1 MLLHI
6 YLHQPYTLTM
16 ISWDRHTDAILQ
28 VENLRLSIG
37 GETKVS
43 DISFTLFAGER
54 VCLLGASGSG
64 KSLTAK
70 AVIGTPATGCQISG
84 SIKVNGEEVSQL
96 KALARPHTSRASA
109 VFQDSATALN
119 PLMPLG
125 KQLSLALKSPSSAEL
140 AALLTAMKLDDI
152 PNLLQR
158 YPAELSGGQRQRV
171 CITLALLGKT
181 RLLVADEPT
190 TALDVITQQQVLRVL
205 QERSAQPD
213 APALLFIT
221 HDIAVAAQLCQRG
234 LVMENG
240 QIVESGSMLQ
250 LLNAPQH
257 PYTRRL
263 VAAARR
269 ADDVLSTN
277 FLSTNVLPINIL
289 PTSVLPVAGAL
300 AG

>member
-1 MLLHI
+1 
-6 YLHQPYTLTM
+6 M
-16 ISWDRHTDAILQ
+16 INWNRHTDAILQ
-28 VENLRLSIG
+28 VENLSLSIG

-70 AVIGTPATGCQISG
+70 AVIGTPPSGCQISG
-84 SIKVNGEEVSQL
+84 SIRVNGEEISQL
-96 KALARPHTSRASA
+96 KALARPQVSRVSA

-125 KQLSLALKSPSSAEL
+125 KQLSLALKTTSSSEL
-140 AALLTAMKLDDI
+140 SALLAAMKLDDI

-158 YPAELSGGQRQRV
+158 YPAELSGGQRQRI

-190 TALDVITQQQVLRVL
+190 TALDVITQKQVLQVL

-240 QIVESGSMLQ
+240 RVIESGSMQQ
-250 LLNAPQH
+250 LLNAPQQ
-257 PYTRRL
+257 PYTRSL

-269 ADDVLSTN
+269 ADTLLSDN
-277 FLSTNVLPINIL
+277 LFPDNVLP
-289 PTSVLPVAGAL
+289 TAVAGAL

>member
-1 MLLHI
+1 M
-6 YLHQPYTLTM
+6 
-16 ISWDRHTDAILQ
+16 
-28 VENLRLSIG
+28 G

-70 AVIGTPATGCQISG
+70 AVIGTPPSGCQISG
-84 SIKVNGEEVSQL
+84 SIRVNGEAVSQL
-96 KALARPHTSRASA
+96 KALARPQASRVSA

-125 KQLSLALKSPSSAEL
+125 KQLSLALKTPSSVEL
-140 AALLTAMKLDDI
+140 SALLAAMKLDDI

-158 YPAELSGGQRQRV
+158 YPAELSGGQRQRI

-190 TALDVITQQQVLRVL
+190 TALDVITQKQVLQVL

-240 QIVESGSMLQ
+240 RVIESGSMQQ
-250 LLNAPQH
+250 LLNAPQQ
-257 PYTRRL
+257 PYTRSL

-269 ADDVLSTN
+269 ADTLLSDNLFPDT
-277 FLSTNVLPINIL
+277 VLP
-289 PTSVLPVAGAL
+289 TAVAGAL

>member
-1 MLLHI
+1 
-6 YLHQPYTLTM
+6 M
-16 ISWDRHTDAILQ
+16 INWNRHTDAILQ
-28 VENLRLSIG
+28 VENLSLSIG

-43 DISFTLFAGER
+43 DISFTLFAGEH

-70 AVIGTPATGCQISG
+70 AVIGTPPSGCQISG
-84 SIKVNGEEVSQL
+84 SIRVNGEAVSQL
-96 KALARPHTSRASA
+96 KALARPQTSRVSA

-125 KQLSLALKSPSSAEL
+125 KQLSLALKTTSSSEL
-140 AALLTAMKLDDI
+140 SALLAAMKLDDI

-158 YPAELSGGQRQRV
+158 YPAELSGGQRQRI

-190 TALDVITQQQVLRVL
+190 TALDVITQKQVLQVL

-240 QIVESGSMLQ
+240 RVIESGSMQQ
-250 LLNAPQH
+250 LLNAPQQ
-257 PYTRRL
+257 PYTRSL

-269 ADDVLSTN
+269 ADTLLSDN
-277 FLSTNVLPINIL
+277 LFPDNVLP
-289 PTSVLPVAGAL
+289 TAVAGAL

>member
-1 MLLHI
+1 M
-6 YLHQPYTLTM
+6 TN
-16 ISWDRHTDAILQ
+16 WDRHTDAILQ
-28 VENLRLSIG
+28 VENLNLSIG

-43 DISFTLFAGER
+43 DISFTLSAGER

-70 AVIGTPATGCQISG
+70 AIIGTPPAGCQNRG
-84 SIKVNGEEVSQL
+84 SIRINGEEVSQL
-96 KALARPHTSRASA
+96 KALARPQSNRVSA

-125 KQLSLALKSPSSAEL
+125 KQLSLALKSTSSAEL
-140 AALLTAMKLDDI
+140 SALLSAMQLDDI

-158 YPAELSGGQRQRV
+158 YPAELSGGQRQRI

-190 TALDVITQQQVLRVL
+190 TALDVMTQQQVLQVL
-205 QERSAQPD
+205 QERSSQPD

-250 LLNAPQH
+250 LLNAPQQ
-257 PYTRRL
+257 PYTRSL

-269 ADDVLSTN
+269 ADTLLSD
-277 FLSTNVLPINIL
+277 NVLLANVRPSAAI
-289 PTSVLPVAGAL
+289 GAL

>member
-1 MLLHI
+1 
-6 YLHQPYTLTM
+6 M
-16 ISWDRHTDAILQ
+16 INWNRHTDAILQ
-28 VENLRLSIG
+28 VENLSLSIG

-70 AVIGTPATGCQISG
+70 AVIGTPPSGCHISG
-84 SIKVNGEEVSQL
+84 SIRVNGETVSQL
-96 KALARPHTSRASA
+96 KALARPQASRVSA

-125 KQLSLALKSPSSAEL
+125 KQLSLALKTTSSSEL
-140 AALLTAMKLDDI
+140 SALLAAMKLDDI

-158 YPAELSGGQRQRV
+158 YPAELSGGQRQRI

-190 TALDVITQQQVLRVL
+190 TALDVITQKQVLQVL

-240 QIVESGSMLQ
+240 RIIESGSMQQ
-250 LLNAPQH
+250 LLNTPQQ
-257 PYTRRL
+257 PYTRSL

-269 ADDVLSTN
+269 ADTLLPDNLFPDNLFPDT
-277 FLSTNVLPINIL
+277 VLP
-289 PTSVLPVAGAL
+289 TAVAGAL

>member
-1 MLLHI
+1 M
-6 YLHQPYTLTM
+6 
-16 ISWDRHTDAILQ
+16 
-28 VENLRLSIG
+28 G

-70 AVIGTPATGCQISG
+70 AVIGTPPSGCQVSG
-84 SIKVNGEEVSQL
+84 SIRVNGEEVSQL
-96 KALARPHTSRASA
+96 KALARPPVSRVSA

-125 KQLSLALKSPSSAEL
+125 KQLSLALKTTSSAEL
-140 AALLTAMKLDDI
+140 SALLAAMKLDDI

-158 YPAELSGGQRQRV
+158 YPAELSGGQRQRI

-190 TALDVITQQQVLRVL
+190 TALDVMTQQQVLQVL
-205 QERSAQPD
+205 LERSAQPD

-240 QIVESGSMLQ
+240 RVIESGSMQQ
-250 LLNAPQH
+250 LLNAPQQ
-257 PYTRRL
+257 PYTRSL

-269 ADDVLSTN
+269 ADTLLSD
-277 FLSTNVLPINIL
+277 
-289 PTSVLPVAGAL
+289 SVLLTTKELPSRVAGAL

>member
-1 MLLHI
+1 
-6 YLHQPYTLTM
+6 M
-16 ISWDRHTDAILQ
+16 INWNRHTDAILQ
-28 VENLRLSIG
+28 VENLSLSIG

-70 AVIGTPATGCQISG
+70 AVIGTPPSGCHISG
-84 SIKVNGEEVSQL
+84 SIRVNGETVSQL
-96 KALARPHTSRASA
+96 KALARPQASRVSA

-125 KQLSLALKSPSSAEL
+125 KQLSLALKTTSSSEL
-140 AALLTAMKLDDI
+140 SALLAAMKLDDI

-158 YPAELSGGQRQRV
+158 YPAELSGGQRQRI

-190 TALDVITQQQVLRVL
+190 TALDVITQKQVLQVL

-240 QIVESGSMLQ
+240 RVIESGSMQQ
-250 LLNAPQH
+250 LLNAPQQ
-257 PYTRRL
+257 PYTRSL

-269 ADDVLSTN
+269 ADTLLSDN
-277 FLSTNVLPINIL
+277 FFPDNLFPDTVLP
-289 PTSVLPVAGAL
+289 TAVAGAL

>member
-1 MLLHI
+1 
-6 YLHQPYTLTM
+6 M
-16 ISWDRHTDAILQ
+16 INWNRHTDAILQ
-28 VENLRLSIG
+28 VENLSLSIG

-70 AVIGTPATGCQISG
+70 AVIGTPPSGCQISG
-84 SIKVNGEEVSQL
+84 SIRVNGEEISQL
-96 KALARPHTSRASA
+96 KALARPQASRVSA

-125 KQLSLALKSPSSAEL
+125 KQLSLALKAPSSTEL
-140 AALLTAMKLDDI
+140 SALLAAMKLDDI

-158 YPAELSGGQRQRV
+158 YPAELSGGQRQRI

-190 TALDVITQQQVLRVL
+190 TALDVITQKQVLQVL

-240 QIVESGSMLQ
+240 RVIESGSMQQ
-250 LLNAPQH
+250 LLNAPQQ
-257 PYTRRL
+257 PYTRSL

-269 ADDVLSTN
+269 ADTLLSDN
-277 FLSTNVLPINIL
+277 LFPDNVLP
-289 PTSVLPVAGAL
+289 TAVAGAL

>member
-6 YLHQPYTLTM
+6 DLHRPYTLAM
-16 ISWDRHTDAILQ
+16 INWNRHTDAILQ
-28 VENLRLSIG
+28 VENLNLSIG

-70 AVIGTPATGCQISG
+70 AVIGTPPSGCQISG
-84 SIKVNGEEVSQL
+84 SIRVNGEAVSQL
-96 KALARPHTSRASA
+96 KALARPQASRVSA

-125 KQLSLALKSPSSAEL
+125 KQLSLALKTPSSIEL
-140 AALLTAMKLDDI
+140 SALLAAMKLDDI

-158 YPAELSGGQRQRV
+158 YPAELSGGQRQRI

-181 RLLVADEPT
+181 CLLVADEPT
-190 TALDVITQQQVLRVL
+190 TALDVITQKQVLQVL

-240 QIVESGSMLQ
+240 RVIESGSMQQ
-250 LLNAPQH
+250 LLNAPQQ
-257 PYTRRL
+257 PYTRSL

-269 ADDVLSTN
+269 ADTLLSDNLFPDT
-277 FLSTNVLPINIL
+277 VLP
-289 PTSVLPVAGAL
+289 TAVAGAL

>member
-1 MLLHI
+1 
-6 YLHQPYTLTM
+6 M
-16 ISWDRHTDAILQ
+16 INWNRHTDAILQ
-28 VENLRLSIG
+28 VENLSLSIG
-37 GETKVS
+37 GATKVS

-70 AVIGTPATGCQISG
+70 AVIGTPPSGCQISG
-84 SIKVNGEEVSQL
+84 SIRVNGEAVSQL
-96 KALARPHTSRASA
+96 KALARPQASRVSA

-125 KQLSLALKSPSSAEL
+125 KQLSLALKTPSSIEL
-140 AALLTAMKLDDI
+140 SALLAAMKLDDI

-158 YPAELSGGQRQRV
+158 YPAELSGGQRQRI

-190 TALDVITQQQVLRVL
+190 TALDVITQKQVLQVL

-240 QIVESGSMLQ
+240 RVIESGSMQQ
-250 LLNAPQH
+250 LLNAPQQ
-257 PYTRRL
+257 PYTRSL

-269 ADDVLSTN
+269 ADTLLSDNLFPDT
-277 FLSTNVLPINIL
+277 VLP
-289 PTSVLPVAGAL
+289 TAVAGAL

>member
-1 MLLHI
+1 
-6 YLHQPYTLTM
+6 M
-16 ISWDRHTDAILQ
+16 INWNRHTDAILQ
-28 VENLRLSIG
+28 VEDLSLSMG

-70 AVIGTPATGCQISG
+70 AVIGTPPAGCQLSG
-84 SIKVNGEEVSQL
+84 SIRVNGEEVGQL
-96 KALARPHTSRASA
+96 KALARPQTGRVSA

-125 KQLSLALKSPSSAEL
+125 KQLSLALKTTSSAEL
-140 AALLTAMKLDDI
+140 SALLSAMQLDDI

-158 YPAELSGGQRQRV
+158 YPAELSGGQRQRI

-190 TALDVITQQQVLRVL
+190 TALDVITQQQVLQVL

-250 LLNAPQH
+250 LLNAPQQ
-257 PYTRRL
+257 PYTRSL

-269 ADDVLSTN
+269 ADTLLSD
-277 FLSTNVLPINIL
+277 NVLLANVRPSA
-289 PTSVLPVAGAL
+289 TVGAL

>member
-1 MLLHI
+1 
-6 YLHQPYTLTM
+6 M
-16 ISWDRHTDAILQ
+16 INWNRHTDAILQ
-28 VENLRLSIG
+28 VENLNLSIG
-37 GETKVS
+37 GEAKVS
-43 DISFTLFAGER
+43 EVSFTLFSGER

-70 AVIGTPATGCQISG
+70 AVIGTPPAGCQVSG
-84 SIKVNGEEVSQL
+84 SIRVNGEEVGQL
-96 KALARPHTSRASA
+96 KALARPQTGRVSA

-125 KQLSLALKSPSSAEL
+125 KQLSLALKTTSSAEL
-140 AALLTAMKLDDI
+140 SALLSAMQLDDI

-158 YPAELSGGQRQRV
+158 YPAELSGGQRQRI

-190 TALDVITQQQVLRVL
+190 TALDVITQQQVLQVL
-205 QERSAQPD
+205 QERSVQPD

-257 PYTRRL
+257 PYTRSL

-269 ADDVLSTN
+269 ADTLLSDNVLLT
-277 FLSTNVLPINIL
+277 TNVSPA
-289 PTSVLPVAGAL
+289 TVAGAL

>member
-1 MLLHI
+1 
-6 YLHQPYTLTM
+6 M
-16 ISWDRHTDAILQ
+16 INWNRHTDAILQ
-28 VENLRLSIG
+28 VDNLNLSMG

-43 DISFTLFAGER
+43 EVSFTLFSGER

-70 AVIGTPATGCQISG
+70 AVIGTPPAGCQVSG
-84 SIKVNGEEVSQL
+84 SIRVNGEEVGQL
-96 KALARPHTSRASA
+96 KALARPQTGRVSA

-125 KQLSLALKSPSSAEL
+125 KQLSLALKTTSSAEL
-140 AALLTAMKLDDI
+140 SALLSAMQLDDI

-158 YPAELSGGQRQRV
+158 YPAELSGGQRQRI

-190 TALDVITQQQVLRVL
+190 TALDVITQQQVLQVL
-205 QERSAQPD
+205 QERSVQPD

-257 PYTRRL
+257 PYTRSL

-269 ADDVLSTN
+269 TDTLLSD
-277 FLSTNVLPINIL
+277 NVLLTTNIS
-289 PTSVLPVAGAL
+289 PATVAGAL

>member
-1 MLLHI
+1 
-6 YLHQPYTLTM
+6 M
-16 ISWDRHTDAILQ
+16 INWNRHTDAILQ
-28 VENLRLSIG
+28 VENLSLSIG

-70 AVIGTPATGCQISG
+70 AVIGTPPSGCQISG
-84 SIKVNGEEVSQL
+84 SIRVNGEAVSQL
-96 KALARPHTSRASA
+96 KALARPQASRVSA

-125 KQLSLALKSPSSAEL
+125 KQLSLALKTTSSSEL
-140 AALLTAMKLDDI
+140 SALLAAMKLDDI

-158 YPAELSGGQRQRV
+158 YPAELSGGQRQRI

-190 TALDVITQQQVLRVL
+190 TALDVITQKQVLQVL

-240 QIVESGSMLQ
+240 RVIESGSMQQ
-250 LLNAPQH
+250 LLNAPQQ
-257 PYTRRL
+257 PYTRSL

-269 ADDVLSTN
+269 TDTLLSDN
-277 FLSTNVLPINIL
+277 LFPDNVLP
-289 PTSVLPVAGAL
+289 TAVAGAL

>member
-1 MLLHI
+1 
-6 YLHQPYTLTM
+6 M
-16 ISWDRHTDAILQ
+16 INRNRHTDAILQ
-28 VENLRLSIG
+28 VENLSLSMG

-70 AVIGTPATGCQISG
+70 TVIGTPPSGCQISG
-84 SIKVNGEEVSQL
+84 RIRVNGEEVSQL
-96 KALARPHTSRASA
+96 KALARPQASRVSA

-125 KQLSLALKSPSSAEL
+125 KQLSLALKIPSSSEL
-140 AALLTAMKLDDI
+140 SALLAAMKLDDI

-158 YPAELSGGQRQRV
+158 YPAELSGGQRQRI

-190 TALDVITQQQVLRVL
+190 TALDVITQKQVLQVL

-240 QIVESGSMLQ
+240 RVIESGSMQQ
-250 LLNAPQH
+250 LLNAPQQ
-257 PYTRRL
+257 PYTRSL

-269 ADDVLSTN
+269 ADTLLSD
-277 FLSTNVLPINIL
+277 NVLL
-289 PTSVLPVAGAL
+289 TTKVLPSAVAGAL

>member
-1 MLLHI
+1 
-6 YLHQPYTLTM
+6 M
-16 ISWDRHTDAILQ
+16 INWNRHTDAILQ
-28 VENLRLSIG
+28 VENLNLSIG
-37 GETKVS
+37 GEAKVS
-43 DISFTLFAGER
+43 EVSFTLFSGER

-70 AVIGTPATGCQISG
+70 AVIGTPPAGCQVSG
-84 SIKVNGEEVSQL
+84 SIRVNGEEVGQL
-96 KALARPHTSRASA
+96 KALARPQTGRVSA

-125 KQLSLALKSPSSAEL
+125 KQLSLALKTTSSAEL
-140 AALLTAMKLDDI
+140 SALLSAMQLDDI

-158 YPAELSGGQRQRV
+158 YPAELSGGQRQRI

-190 TALDVITQQQVLRVL
+190 TALDVITQQQVLQVL
-205 QERSAQPD
+205 QERSVQPD

-240 QIVESGSMLQ
+240 QIVESGSMQQ

-257 PYTRRL
+257 PYTRSL

-269 ADDVLSTN
+269 ADTLLSDNVLLT
-277 FLSTNVLPINIL
+277 TNVSPA
-289 PTSVLPVAGAL
+289 TVAGAL

>member
-6 YLHQPYTLTM
+6 DLHQPYTLTM
-16 ISWDRHTDAILQ
+16 INWNRHTDAILQ
-28 VENLRLSIG
+28 VENLNLSIG
-37 GETKVS
+37 GEAKVS
-43 DISFTLFAGER
+43 EVSFTLFSGER

-70 AVIGTPATGCQISG
+70 AVIGTPPAGCQVSG
-84 SIKVNGEEVSQL
+84 SIRVNGEEVGQL
-96 KALARPHTSRASA
+96 KALARPQTGRVSA

-125 KQLSLALKSPSSAEL
+125 KQLSLALKTTSSAEL
-140 AALLTAMKLDDI
+140 SALLSAMQLDDI

-158 YPAELSGGQRQRV
+158 YPAELSGGQRQRI

-190 TALDVITQQQVLRVL
+190 TALDVITQQQVLQVL
-205 QERSAQPD
+205 QERSVQPD

-257 PYTRRL
+257 PYTRSL

-269 ADDVLSTN
+269 ADTLLSDNVLLT
-277 FLSTNVLPINIL
+277 TNVSPA
-289 PTSVLPVAGAL
+289 TVAGAL

>member
-6 YLHQPYTLTM
+6 DLHKPYTLAM
-16 ISWDRHTDAILQ
+16 INWNRHTDAILQ
-28 VENLRLSIG
+28 IENLSLSIG

-70 AVIGTPATGCQISG
+70 AIIGTPPSGCQISG
-84 SIKVNGEEVSQL
+84 SIRVNGEEVSQL
-96 KALARPHTSRASA
+96 KALARPQVSRVSA

-125 KQLSLALKSPSSAEL
+125 KQLSLALKTTSSSEL
-140 AALLTAMKLDDI
+140 SALLAAMKLDDI

-158 YPAELSGGQRQRV
+158 YPAELSGGQRQRI

-190 TALDVITQQQVLRVL
+190 TALDVITQKQVLQVL

-240 QIVESGSMLQ
+240 RVIESGSMQQ
-250 LLNAPQH
+250 LLNAPQQ
-257 PYTRRL
+257 PYTRSL

-269 ADDVLSTN
+269 ADTLLSD
-277 FLSTNVLPINIL
+277 NVLL
-289 PTSVLPVAGAL
+289 TTKVLPSAVAGAL

>member
-1 MLLHI
+1 MI
-6 YLHQPYTLTM
+6 Y
-16 ISWDRHTDAILQ
+16 WNRHTDAILQ
-28 VENLRLSIG
+28 VENLSLSIG

-54 VCLLGASGSG
+54 VCLLGVSGSG

-70 AVIGTPATGCQISG
+70 AVIGTPPSGCQISG
-84 SIKVNGEEVSQL
+84 SIRVNGEAVSQL
-96 KALARPHTSRASA
+96 KALARPQASRVSA

-125 KQLSLALKSPSSAEL
+125 KQLSLALKAPSSTEL
-140 AALLTAMKLDDI
+140 SALLAAMKLDDI

-158 YPAELSGGQRQRV
+158 YPAELSGGQRQRI

-190 TALDVITQQQVLRVL
+190 TALDVITQKQVLQVL

-240 QIVESGSMLQ
+240 RVIESGTMQQ
-250 LLNAPQH
+250 LLNAPQQ
-257 PYTRRL
+257 PYTRSL

-269 ADDVLSTN
+269 ADTLLSD
-277 FLSTNVLPINIL
+277 NVLL
-289 PTSVLPVAGAL
+289 TTKVLPSAVAGAL

>member
-6 YLHQPYTLTM
+6 SLQQPSTLTM
-16 ISWDRHTDAILQ
+16 INWNRHTDAILQ
-28 VENLRLSIG
+28 IEHLNLCIN
-37 GETKVS
+37 GEAKVS

-70 AVIGTPATGCQISG
+70 AVIGTPPTGCQSSG
-84 SIKVNGEEVSQL
+84 SIRVNGEEVAQL
-96 KALARPHTSRASA
+96 KALARPQAGRVSA

-125 KQLSLALKSPSSAEL
+125 KQLALALKTRSSTEL
-140 AALLTAMKLDDI
+140 SALLSAMQLDDI

-158 YPAELSGGQRQRV
+158 YPAELSGGQRQRI
-171 CITLALLGKT
+171 CLTLALLGKT

-190 TALDVITQQQVLRVL
+190 TALDVMTQQRVL
-205 QERSAQPD
+205 QVLQEHSVQPN

-240 QIVESGSMLQ
+240 RIVESGSMLQ
-250 LLNAPQH
+250 LLTAPQH
-257 PYTRRL
+257 PYTRNL

-269 ADDVLSTN
+269 ADSLLSDTVL
-277 FLSTNVLPINIL
+277 LTNVRCSTL
-289 PTSVLPVAGAL
+289 VGAL

>member
-1 MLLHI
+1 
-6 YLHQPYTLTM
+6 M
-16 ISWDRHTDAILQ
+16 INWNRHTDAILQ
-28 VENLRLSIG
+28 VENLSLSIG

-70 AVIGTPATGCQISG
+70 AIIGTPPSGCQISG
-84 SIKVNGEEVSQL
+84 SIRVNGEEVSQL
-96 KALARPHTSRASA
+96 KALARPQVSRVSA

-125 KQLSLALKSPSSAEL
+125 KQLSLALKTTSSSEL
-140 AALLTAMKLDDI
+140 SALLAAMKLDDI

-158 YPAELSGGQRQRV
+158 YPAELSGGQRQRI

-190 TALDVITQQQVLRVL
+190 TALDVITQKQVLQVL

-240 QIVESGSMLQ
+240 RVIESGSMQQ
-250 LLNAPQH
+250 LLNAPQQ
-257 PYTRRL
+257 PYTRSL

-269 ADDVLSTN
+269 TDTLLSDN
-277 FLSTNVLPINIL
+277 LFPDNVLP
-289 PTSVLPVAGAL
+289 TAVAGAL

>member
-1 MLLHI
+1 M
-6 YLHQPYTLTM
+6 
-16 ISWDRHTDAILQ
+16 
-28 VENLRLSIG
+28 G

-70 AVIGTPATGCQISG
+70 AVIGTPPSGCQISG
-84 SIKVNGEEVSQL
+84 SIRVNGETVSQL
-96 KALARPHTSRASA
+96 KALARPQASRVSA

-125 KQLSLALKSPSSAEL
+125 KQLSLALKTTSSSEL
-140 AALLTAMKLDDI
+140 SALLAAMKLDDI

-158 YPAELSGGQRQRV
+158 YPAELSGGQRQRI

-190 TALDVITQQQVLRVL
+190 TALDVITQKQVLQVL

-240 QIVESGSMLQ
+240 RVIESGSMQQ
-250 LLNAPQH
+250 LLNAPQQ
-257 PYTRRL
+257 PYTRSL

-269 ADDVLSTN
+269 ADTLLSDNLFPDNLFPDT
-277 FLSTNVLPINIL
+277 VLP
-289 PTSVLPVAGAL
+289 TAVAGAL

>member
-1 MLLHI
+1 
-6 YLHQPYTLTM
+6 M
-16 ISWDRHTDAILQ
+16 INWNRHTDAILQ
-28 VENLRLSIG
+28 VENLSLSIG

-70 AVIGTPATGCQISG
+70 AIIGTPPSGCQISG
-84 SIKVNGEEVSQL
+84 SIRVNGEEVSQL
-96 KALARPHTSRASA
+96 KALARPQVSRVSA

-125 KQLSLALKSPSSAEL
+125 KQLSLALKAPSSSEL
-140 AALLTAMKLDDI
+140 SALLAAMKLDDI

-158 YPAELSGGQRQRV
+158 YPAELSGGQRQRI

-190 TALDVITQQQVLRVL
+190 TALDVITQKQVLQVL

-240 QIVESGSMLQ
+240 RVIESGSMQQ
-250 LLNAPQH
+250 LLNAPQQ
-257 PYTRRL
+257 PYTRSL

-269 ADDVLSTN
+269 ADTLLSDN
-277 FLSTNVLPINIL
+277 LFPDNVLP
-289 PTSVLPVAGAL
+289 TAVAGAL

>member
-1 MLLHI
+1 
-6 YLHQPYTLTM
+6 M
-16 ISWDRHTDAILQ
+16 INWNRHTDAILQ
-28 VENLRLSIG
+28 VENLSLSIG

-70 AVIGTPATGCQISG
+70 AVIGTPPSGCQISG
-84 SIKVNGEEVSQL
+84 SIRVNGDTVSQL
-96 KALARPHTSRASA
+96 KALARPQASRVSA

-125 KQLSLALKSPSSAEL
+125 KQLSLALKAPSSTEL
-140 AALLTAMKLDDI
+140 SALLAAMKLDDI

-158 YPAELSGGQRQRV
+158 YPAELSGGQRQRI

-190 TALDVITQQQVLRVL
+190 TALDVITQKQVLQVL

-240 QIVESGSMLQ
+240 RVIESGSMQQ
-250 LLNAPQH
+250 LLNAPQQ
-257 PYTRRL
+257 PYTRSL

-269 ADDVLSTN
+269 ADTLLSDNLFPDNLFPDT
-277 FLSTNVLPINIL
+277 VLP
-289 PTSVLPVAGAL
+289 TAVAGAL

>member
-1 MLLHI
+1 M
-6 YLHQPYTLTM
+6 
-16 ISWDRHTDAILQ
+16 
-28 VENLRLSIG
+28 G

-43 DISFTLFAGER
+43 EVSFTLFSGER

-70 AVIGTPATGCQISG
+70 AVIGTPPAGCQVSG
-84 SIKVNGEEVSQL
+84 SIRVNGEEVGQL
-96 KALARPHTSRASA
+96 KALARPQTGRVSA

-125 KQLSLALKSPSSAEL
+125 KQLSLALKTTSSAEL
-140 AALLTAMKLDDI
+140 SALLSAMQLDDI

-158 YPAELSGGQRQRV
+158 YPAELSGGQRQRI

-190 TALDVITQQQVLRVL
+190 TALDVITQQQVLQVL
-205 QERSAQPD
+205 QERSVQPD

-257 PYTRRL
+257 PYTRSL

-269 ADDVLSTN
+269 ADTLLSD
-277 FLSTNVLPINIL
+277 NVLLTTNIS
-289 PTSVLPVAGAL
+289 PATVAGAL

>member
-1 MLLHI
+1 M
-6 YLHQPYTLTM
+6 
-16 ISWDRHTDAILQ
+16 
-28 VENLRLSIG
+28 G
-37 GETKVS
+37 GDIKVS
-43 DISFTLFAGER
+43 DISFTLCAGER

-70 AVIGTPATGCQISG
+70 AVIGTPPSGCQISG
-84 SIKVNGEEVSQL
+84 SIRVNGEEISQL
-96 KALARPHTSRASA
+96 KALARPQASRVSA

-125 KQLSLALKSPSSAEL
+125 KQLSLALKAPSSSEL
-140 AALLTAMKLDDI
+140 SALLAAMKLDDI

-158 YPAELSGGQRQRV
+158 YPAELSGGQRQRI

-190 TALDVITQQQVLRVL
+190 TALDVITQKQVLQVL

-240 QIVESGSMLQ
+240 RVIESGSMQQ
-250 LLNAPQH
+250 LLNAPQQ
-257 PYTRRL
+257 PYTRSL

-269 ADDVLSTN
+269 ADTLLSDN
-277 FLSTNVLPINIL
+277 LFPDNVLP
-289 PTSVLPVAGAL
+289 TAVAGAL

>member
-1 MLLHI
+1 
-6 YLHQPYTLTM
+6 M
-16 ISWDRHTDAILQ
+16 INWNRHTDAILQ
-28 VENLRLSIG
+28 VENLSLSIG

-70 AVIGTPATGCQISG
+70 AVIGTPPSGCQISG
-84 SIKVNGEEVSQL
+84 SIRVNGEAVSQL
-96 KALARPHTSRASA
+96 KALARPQACRVSA

-125 KQLSLALKSPSSAEL
+125 KQLSLALKTTSSSEL
-140 AALLTAMKLDDI
+140 SALLAAMKLDDI

-158 YPAELSGGQRQRV
+158 YPAELSGGQRQRI

-190 TALDVITQQQVLRVL
+190 TALDVITQKQVLQVL

-240 QIVESGSMLQ
+240 RVIESGSMQQ
-250 LLNAPQH
+250 LLNAPQQ
-257 PYTRRL
+257 PYTRSL

-269 ADDVLSTN
+269 ADTLLSDNLFPDNLFPDT
-277 FLSTNVLPINIL
+277 VLP
-289 PTSVLPVAGAL
+289 TAVAGAL

>member
-1 MLLHI
+1 
-6 YLHQPYTLTM
+6 M
-16 ISWDRHTDAILQ
+16 INWNRHTDAILQ
-28 VENLRLSIG
+28 VENLRLSMG

-43 DISFTLFAGER
+43 EVSFTLFSGER

-70 AVIGTPATGCQISG
+70 AVIGTPPAGCQVSG
-84 SIKVNGEEVSQL
+84 SIRVNGEEVGQL
-96 KALARPHTSRASA
+96 KALARPQTGRVSA

-125 KQLSLALKSPSSAEL
+125 KQLSLALKTTSSAEL
-140 AALLTAMKLDDI
+140 SALLSAMQLDDI

-158 YPAELSGGQRQRV
+158 YPAELSGGQRQRI

-190 TALDVITQQQVLRVL
+190 TALDVMTQQQVLQVL
-205 QERSAQPD
+205 QERSVQPD

-257 PYTRRL
+257 PYTRSL

-269 ADDVLSTN
+269 ADTLLSD
-277 FLSTNVLPINIL
+277 NVLLTTNIS
-289 PTSVLPVAGAL
+289 PATVAGAL
-300 AG
+300 VG

>member
-1 MLLHI
+1 
-6 YLHQPYTLTM
+6 M
-16 ISWDRHTDAILQ
+16 INWNRHTDAILQ
-28 VENLRLSIG
+28 VENLNLSIG
-37 GETKVS
+37 GEARVNEV
-43 DISFTLFAGER
+43 SFTLFAGER

-70 AVIGTPATGCQISG
+70 AVIGTPPAGCQVSG
-84 SIKVNGEEVSQL
+84 SIRVNGEEVGQL
-96 KALARPHTSRASA
+96 KALARPQTGRVSA

-125 KQLSLALKSPSSAEL
+125 KQLSLALKTTSSAEL
-140 AALLTAMKLDDI
+140 SALLNAMQLDDI

-158 YPAELSGGQRQRV
+158 YPAELSGGQRQRI

-190 TALDVITQQQVLRVL
+190 TALDVITQQQVLQVL
-205 QERSAQPD
+205 QERSVQPD

-257 PYTRRL
+257 PYTRSL

-269 ADDVLSTN
+269 ADTLLSD
-277 FLSTNVLPINIL
+277 NVLLTTNIS
-289 PTSVLPVAGAL
+289 PATVAGAL

>member
-1 MLLHI
+1 
-6 YLHQPYTLTM
+6 M
-16 ISWDRHTDAILQ
+16 INWDRHTDATLQ
-28 VENLRLSIG
+28 VENLSLSIG

-43 DISFTLFAGER
+43 DISFTLSAGER

-70 AVIGTPATGCQISG
+70 AVIGTPPAGCQISG
-84 SIKVNGEEVSQL
+84 SIKVNGEEVGQL
-96 KALARPHTSRASA
+96 KALARPHTSRVSA

-125 KQLSLALKSPSSAEL
+125 KQLSLALKSPSSAKL
-140 AALLTAMKLDDI
+140 SALLAAMKLDDI

-158 YPAELSGGQRQRV
+158 YPAELSGGQRQRI

-190 TALDVITQQQVLRVL
+190 TALDVITQQQVLQVL
-205 QERSAQPD
+205 QERSAQPG

-234 LVMENG
+234 LVMEHG
-240 QIVESGSMLQ
+240 QIVESGSMQQ

-257 PYTRRL
+257 SYTRSL

-269 ADDVLSTN
+269 ADN
-277 FLSTNVLPINIL
+277 FLSTTVLSSNVLPSNVL
-289 PTSVLPVAGAL
+289 SSHVLPAAGAL

>member
-1 MLLHI
+1 
-6 YLHQPYTLTM
+6 M
-16 ISWDRHTDAILQ
+16 INWNRHTDAILQ
-28 VENLRLSIG
+28 VENLSLSIG
-37 GETKVS
+37 GATKVS

-70 AVIGTPATGCQISG
+70 AVIGTPPSGCQISG
-84 SIKVNGEEVSQL
+84 SIRVNGDTVSQL
-96 KALARPHTSRASA
+96 KALARPQLSRVSA

-125 KQLSLALKSPSSAEL
+125 KQLSLALKAPSSTEL
-140 AALLTAMKLDDI
+140 SALLAAMKLDDI

-158 YPAELSGGQRQRV
+158 YPAELSGGQRQRI

-190 TALDVITQQQVLRVL
+190 TALDVITQKQVLQVL

-240 QIVESGSMLQ
+240 RVIESGSMQQ
-250 LLNAPQH
+250 LLNAPQQ
-257 PYTRRL
+257 PYTRSL

-269 ADDVLSTN
+269 ADTLLSDNLFPDT
-277 FLSTNVLPINIL
+277 VLP
-289 PTSVLPVAGAL
+289 TAVAGAL

>member
-1 MLLHI
+1 
-6 YLHQPYTLTM
+6 M
-16 ISWDRHTDAILQ
+16 INWNRHTDAILQ
-28 VENLRLSIG
+28 VENLSLSIG

-70 AVIGTPATGCQISG
+70 AVIGTPPSGCQISG
-84 SIKVNGEEVSQL
+84 SIRVNGEEISQL
-96 KALARPHTSRASA
+96 KALARPQASRVSA

-119 PLMPLG
+119 PLIPLG
-125 KQLSLALKSPSSAEL
+125 KQLSLALKAPSSTEL
-140 AALLTAMKLDDI
+140 SALLAAMKLDDI

-158 YPAELSGGQRQRV
+158 YPAELSGGQRQRI

-190 TALDVITQQQVLRVL
+190 TALDVITQKQVLQVL

-240 QIVESGSMLQ
+240 RVIESGSMQQ
-250 LLNAPQH
+250 LLNAPQQ
-257 PYTRRL
+257 PYTRSL

-269 ADDVLSTN
+269 ADTLLSDN
-277 FLSTNVLPINIL
+277 LFPDNLFPDNVLP
-289 PTSVLPVAGAL
+289 TAVAGAL

>member
-1 MLLHI
+1 M
-6 YLHQPYTLTM
+6 
-16 ISWDRHTDAILQ
+16 
-28 VENLRLSIG
+28 G

-70 AVIGTPATGCQISG
+70 AIIGTPPSGCKISG
-84 SIKVNGEEVSQL
+84 SIRVNGEEVSQL
-96 KALARPHTSRASA
+96 KALARPQVSRVSA

-125 KQLSLALKSPSSAEL
+125 KQLSLALKTTSSSEL
-140 AALLTAMKLDDI
+140 SALLAAMKLDDI

-158 YPAELSGGQRQRV
+158 YPAELSGGQRQRI

-190 TALDVITQQQVLRVL
+190 TALDVITQKQVLQVL

-240 QIVESGSMLQ
+240 RVIESGSMQQ
-250 LLNAPQH
+250 LLNAPQQ
-257 PYTRRL
+257 PYTRSL

-269 ADDVLSTN
+269 ADTLLSDN
-277 FLSTNVLPINIL
+277 LFPDNVLP
-289 PTSVLPVAGAL
+289 TAVAGAL

>member
-1 MLLHI
+1 M
-6 YLHQPYTLTM
+6 
-16 ISWDRHTDAILQ
+16 
-28 VENLRLSIG
+28 G

-70 AVIGTPATGCQISG
+70 AVIGTPPPGCQVSG
-84 SIKVNGEEVSQL
+84 SIRVNGEEVSQL
-96 KALARPHTSRASA
+96 KALARPPVSRVSA

-125 KQLSLALKSPSSAEL
+125 KQLSLALKTTSSAEL
-140 AALLTAMKLDDI
+140 SALLAAMKLDDI

-158 YPAELSGGQRQRV
+158 YPAELSGGQRQRI

-190 TALDVITQQQVLRVL
+190 TALDVMTQQQVLQVL

-234 LVMENG
+234 MVMENG
-240 QIVESGSMLQ
+240 QIVESGSMQQ
-250 LLNAPQH
+250 LLNSPQQ
-257 PYTRRL
+257 PYTRSL

-269 ADDVLSTN
+269 ADTLLSD
-277 FLSTNVLPINIL
+277 
-289 PTSVLPVAGAL
+289 SVLLTTKELPSRAAGAL
-300 AG
+300 VG

>member
-1 MLLHI
+1 
-6 YLHQPYTLTM
+6 M
-16 ISWDRHTDAILQ
+16 INWNRHTDAILQ
-28 VENLRLSIG
+28 VENLSLSIG

-70 AVIGTPATGCQISG
+70 AVIGTPPSGCQISG
-84 SIKVNGEEVSQL
+84 SIRVNGEEISQL
-96 KALARPHTSRASA
+96 KALARPQASRVSA

-125 KQLSLALKSPSSAEL
+125 KQLSLALKAPSSSEL
-140 AALLTAMKLDDI
+140 SALLAAMKLDDI

-158 YPAELSGGQRQRV
+158 YPAELSGGQRQRI

-190 TALDVITQQQVLRVL
+190 TALDVITQKQVLQVL

-240 QIVESGSMLQ
+240 RVIESGSMQQ
-250 LLNAPQH
+250 LLNAPQQ
-257 PYTRRL
+257 PYTRSL

-269 ADDVLSTN
+269 ADTLLSDN
-277 FLSTNVLPINIL
+277 LFPDNVLP
-289 PTSVLPVAGAL
+289 TAVAGAL